1 MNLLEYLNET
11 DLNTY
16 EKRAIIELATID
28 KTTATQ
34 LIKKG
39 GIPQGRIYTT
49 LQELQRKGIVVIH
62 PTKPKQYS
70 IPDVKE
76 ALKQYHA
83 QKKYA
88 LEEQEQHIKTITLT
102 QKTILPPETTTS
114 VTLYQGREERLN
126 AITTLRKRARKEILQ
141 IAPLF
146 TGTYATRRAFEET
159 LRNKNITCKII
170 IPTITPQNKEQVRI
184 VLKNGGEVRT
194 YKTKHLLSTTIS
206 DRKEALLGVQ
216 DHTKNEERITLY
228 TTNPEI
234 IETLVH
240 TFQQQ
245 WKKGKR
251 VKKKDERSEIRD
263 VRGKK

>member
-16 EKRAIIELATID
+16 EKRTILELATID
-28 KTTATQ
+28 KATATH
-34 LIKKG
+34 LVKKG

-70 IPDVKE
+70 IPNIKE
-76 ALKQYHA
+76 ALTQYHA
-83 QKKYA
+83 QKKHDF
-88 LEEQEQHIKTITLT
+88 EKQEQNIKMITLT

-114 VTLYQGREERLN
+114 VELYQGKEEKLQ
-126 AITTLRKRARKEILQ
+126 AIANIKKRARKEIIQ

-146 TGTYATRRAFEET
+146 IGNYTTRRELERI
-159 LRNKNITCKII
+159 LRNKNITYKVI
-170 IPTITPQNKEQVRI
+170 IPRITRQNKEQVRI

-234 IETLVH
+234 IETLVS
-240 TFQQQ
+240 TFYKQ

-251 VKKKDERSEIRD
+251 IKK
-263 VRGKK
+263 